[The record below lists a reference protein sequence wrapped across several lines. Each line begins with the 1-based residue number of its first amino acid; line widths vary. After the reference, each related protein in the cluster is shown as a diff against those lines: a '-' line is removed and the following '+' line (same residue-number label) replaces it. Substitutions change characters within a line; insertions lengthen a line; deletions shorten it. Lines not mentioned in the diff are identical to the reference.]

1 MALGVSRLLLSLSAM
16 RRTAGTAAIPADL
29 LLTQADEFIIAEN
42 GWIILANQS
51 KSDTIKPDDIY
62 HILTEDGELLQAQD
76 NRFLGTQQ
84 EVIIINANDFILAE
98 NLDQITAENGWLILS
113 QASSIPTVK
122 PDDIYHILAENGD
135 LLQSEDSRF
144 LGTQQEVI
152 VADADDFILAQ
163 NLDQITAQNG
173 WLFLSNESDI
183 PTIKPDLSSFFKTQ
197 DGLDILLTQQ
207 DDIFTTQQ
215 YIEGSADFEGDR
227 DILTQDGEALYTQDG
242 RSIQEDS
249 PFIFNLLL
257 TQNSD
262 VLLTQDGVSLT
273 LQQNEEVISAQA
285 KLITQYGIELR
296 TQDGSDLLTNQV
308 LTTNAFDPPYELEL
322 LSLVTQEG
330 NTLITENGDVLMLQD
345 VYIAA

>member
-84 EVIIINANDFILAE
+84 EVI
-98 NLDQITAENGWLILS
+98 
-113 QASSIPTVK
+113 V
-122 PDDIYHILAENGD
+122 
-135 LLQSEDSRF
+135 
-144 LGTQQEVI
+144 V
-152 VADADDFILAQ
+152 DADDFILAQ
-163 NLDQITAQNG
+163 NLDQLTAQNG
-173 WLFLSNESDI
+173 WLILSNESDI
-183 PTIKPDLSSFFKTQ
+183 PTTKPDLSSFFKTQ

-215 YIEGSADFEGDR
+215 YIEGSAEFEGAR

-242 RSIQEDS
+242 RSIQENS

-308 LTTNAFDPPYELEL
+308 LTTSAFDPPYELEL
-322 LSLVTQEG
+322 LSLATQDG

>member
-42 GWIILANQS
+42 GWLVLANQS
-51 KSDTIKPDDIY
+51 DSDTIKPDDVY
-62 HILTEDGELLQAQD
+62 HILTEDGDLLQAQD

-84 EVIIINANDFILAE
+84 EVIVINANDFILAE
-98 NLDQITAENGWLILS
+98 NLDQITAENGWL
-113 QASSIPTVK
+113 
-122 PDDIYHILAENGD
+122 
-135 LLQSEDSRF
+135 
-144 LGTQQEVI
+144 
-152 VADADDFILAQ
+152 
-163 NLDQITAQNG
+163 
-173 WLFLSNESDI
+173 FLSNESNI
-183 PTIKPDLSSFFKTQ
+183 PTTKPDIASFFRTE

-215 YIEGSADFEGDR
+215 YREGGGEFFGDR

-242 RSIQEDS
+242 RSIQEDT

-257 TQNSD
+257 TQDGD
-262 VLLTQDGVSLT
+262 VLSTQEGQDLT

-308 LTTNAFDPPYELEL
+308 LTTSAFDPPYELEL
-322 LSLVTQEG
+322 LSLVTQDG
-330 NTLITENGDVLMLQD
+330 NTLITEIGDVLMLQD

>member
-84 EVIIINANDFILAE
+84 EVI
-98 NLDQITAENGWLILS
+98 
-113 QASSIPTVK
+113 V
-122 PDDIYHILAENGD
+122 
-135 LLQSEDSRF
+135 
-144 LGTQQEVI
+144 V
-152 VADADDFILAQ
+152 DADDFILAQ
-163 NLDQITAQNG
+163 NLDQLTAQNG
-173 WLFLSNESDI
+173 WLILSNESDI
-183 PTIKPDLSSFFKTQ
+183 PTTKPDLSSFFKTQ

-215 YIEGSADFEGDR
+215 YIEGSAEFEGAR
-227 DILTQDGEALYTQDG
+227 DILTQDNQALYTQDG
-242 RSIQEDS
+242 RSIQENS

-262 VLLTQDGVSLT
+262 VLRTQDGVSLT

-308 LTTNAFDPPYELEL
+308 LTTSAFDPPYELEL